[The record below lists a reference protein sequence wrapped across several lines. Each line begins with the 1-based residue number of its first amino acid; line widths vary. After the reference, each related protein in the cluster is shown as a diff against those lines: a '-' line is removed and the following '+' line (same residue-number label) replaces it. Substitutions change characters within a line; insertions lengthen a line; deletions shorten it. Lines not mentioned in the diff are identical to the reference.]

1 MRRKE
6 KKKLDMS
13 SGSRILLVFRLGES
27 KTNGRGTLGEKG
39 IVNLWTQPAFHSFS
53 AVLVQWPPESREC
66 RLHTLRKS
74 AIRAV
79 ARHLLVVLVQ
89 S

>member
-1 MRRKE
+1 
-6 KKKLDMS
+6 MS

-53 AVLVQWPPESREC
+53 AVLVQWPPGSCEC